1 MARVFWLLW
10 RRLVLV
16 VAVLN
21 RRLVNR
27 DHTLIWRHRLHRDVL
42 LGIVVL
48 VRALIMNCPHGH
60 LIGGLLAWLPLPE
73 VRSIGVLTLLK
84 PLLMLYVASFLCH
97 EGGSDHIQILN

>member
-1 MARVFWLLW
+1 MARVFWLLG

-27 DHTLIWRHRLHRDVL
+27 DPTMIWGHRLHWDVF
-42 LGIVVL
+42 LGIIML

-60 LIGGLLAWLPLPE
+60 LVGGLLAWLPLPE
-73 VRSIGVLTLLK
+73 VRGIDLLTLLK
-84 PLLMLYVASFLCH
+84 PLLMLDVASFLCH
-97 EGGSDHIQILN
+97 EGGSDHIQILY